1 MEEVVMGWETWIITT
16 FSRSLAYGT
25 PLLLGTLGEIYT
37 ERSGV
42 LNLGV
47 EGMMIMG
54 AYSAFTTA
62 YITGNPW
69 LGILVAAVVGGVFS
83 LIHAFA
89 SVTLKANQVVSGL
102 SLTMLGLGLSG
113 MFGRG
118 WEGKPLP
125 TTIPKITVPGLS
137 KIPFL
142 GPILF
147 EGQNLIV
154 YMAIILVPLLWY
166 ILYRTRIGITIRS
179 VGESPATADSLGINV
194 NRVRYV
200 CVFVGGIL
208 AGVAGGYLSVAYRPA
223 WTEGMTA
230 GMGWIVIALTIFA
243 FWNPA
248 YGMLGAYLFAALY
261 HLAFRLQPWVS
272 PELLK
277 AMPYAFA
284 ILVLIFVSR
293 GTLQKRMGAPAA
305 LSLPYTRGED

>member
-1 MEEVVMGWETWIITT
+1 MGWETWIITT
-16 FSRSLAYGT
+16 LSRSLAYGT
-25 PLLLGTLGEIYT
+25 PLLLGTLGEIYA

-69 LGILVAAVVGGVFS
+69 RGILVGAIVGGVFS
-83 LIHAFA
+83 LVHAFA

-125 TTIPKITVPGLS
+125 AIIPKITISGLS
-137 KIPFL
+137 KIPLL
-142 GPILF
+142 GPIFF

-154 YMAIILVPLLWY
+154 YMTILLVPLLWY

-194 NRVRYV
+194 ARVRYV
-200 CVFVGGIL
+200 CVFIGGIL
-208 AGVAGGYLSVAYRPA
+208 AGLSGGYLSVAYRPA

-243 FWNPA
+243 FWNPV

-261 HLAFRLQPWVS
+261 HLAFRMQIWVS

-305 LSLPYTRGED
+305 LGLPYTRGEE

>member
-1 MEEVVMGWETWIITT
+1 MGWETWIITT

-25 PLLLGTLGEIYT
+25 PLLLGTLGEIYA

-69 LGILVAAVVGGVFS
+69 LGILVAAVVGGAFS

-125 TTIPKITVPGLS
+125 VSIPKITVSGLS

-154 YMAIILVPLLWY
+154 YLAIILVPLLWY

-194 NRVRYV
+194 DRVRYV
-200 CVFVGGIL
+200 CVFIGGVL

-230 GMGWIVIALTIFA
+230 GIGWIVIALTIFA
-243 FWNPA
+243 CWNPA

-261 HLAFRLQPWVS
+261 HLSYRLQPWVS
-272 PELLK
+272 PEFLK

>member
-1 MEEVVMGWETWIITT
+1 MGWETWLIVTL
-16 FSRSLAYGT
+16 SRTLAYGT
-25 PLLLGTLGEIYT
+25 PLLLGTLGEIYA

-42 LNLGV
+42 LNLGI

-54 AYSAFTTA
+54 AYAGFSTA
-62 YITGNPW
+62 YTTGSPW
-69 LGILVAAVVGGVFS
+69 LGIMVAALVGGAFS

-89 SVTLKANQVVSGL
+89 SITLKANQVVSGL

-113 MFGRG
+113 VLGRG

-125 TTIPKITVPGLS
+125 VSIPEITVPSLS

-154 YMAIILVPLLWY
+154 YLTILLVPLLWY

-179 VGESPATADSLGINV
+179 VGENPATADSLGINV
-194 NRVRYV
+194 GRVRYL
-200 CVFVGGIL
+200 CVVVGGIL

-248 YGMLGAYLFAALY
+248 IGMLGAYLFAALY
-261 HLAFRLQPWVS
+261 HLSFRLQPWVA
-272 PELLK
+272 PEFLK

-284 ILVLIFVSR
+284 IVVLIAVSR
-293 GTLQKRMGAPAA
+293 GTLQKKMGAPAA
-305 LSLPYTRGED
+305 LTLPYTRGEE

>member
-1 MEEVVMGWETWIITT
+1 MGWETWIITT
-16 FSRSLAYGT
+16 LSRSLAYGT
-25 PLLLGTLGEIYT
+25 PLLLGTLGEIYA

-69 LGILVAAVVGGVFS
+69 LGILVAAVVGGAFS
-83 LIHAFA
+83 LIHAFTC
-89 SVTLKANQVVSGL
+89 VTLKANQVVSGL

-125 TTIPKITVPGLS
+125 VTIPKITVSGLS
-137 KIPFL
+137 EIPFL
-142 GPILF
+142 GPIFF

-154 YMAIILVPLLWY
+154 YLTILLVPLLWY

-194 NRVRYV
+194 ARVRYA
-200 CVFVGGIL
+200 CVLIGGIL
-208 AGVAGGYLSVAYRPA
+208 AGMSGGYLSVAYRPA

-261 HLAFRLQPWVS
+261 HLSYRLQPWVS
-272 PELLK
+272 PEFLK

-305 LSLPYTRGED
+305 LSLPYTRGEE

>member
-1 MEEVVMGWETWIITT
+1 MGWETWLIVTL
-16 FSRSLAYGT
+16 SRTLAYGT

-42 LNLGV
+42 LNLGI

-54 AYSAFTTA
+54 AYAGFSTA
-62 YITGNPW
+62 YTTGSPW
-69 LGILVAAVVGGVFS
+69 LGIMVAALVGGAFS

-89 SVTLKANQVVSGL
+89 SITLKANQVISGL
-102 SLTMLGLGLSG
+102 ALTMLGLGLSG
-113 MFGRG
+113 VLGRG

-125 TTIPKITVPGLS
+125 VSIPEITVPSLS

-154 YMAIILVPLLWY
+154 YLTILLVPLLWY

-179 VGESPATADSLGINV
+179 VGENPATADSLGINV
-194 NRVRYV
+194 GRVRYL
-200 CVFVGGIL
+200 CVVVGGIL

-248 YGMLGAYLFAALY
+248 IGMLGAYLFAALY
-261 HLAFRLQPWVS
+261 HLSFRLQPWVA
-272 PELLK
+272 PEFLK

-284 ILVLIFVSR
+284 IVVLIAVSR
-293 GTLQKRMGAPAA
+293 GTLQKKMGAPAA
-305 LSLPYTRGED
+305 LTLPYTRGEE